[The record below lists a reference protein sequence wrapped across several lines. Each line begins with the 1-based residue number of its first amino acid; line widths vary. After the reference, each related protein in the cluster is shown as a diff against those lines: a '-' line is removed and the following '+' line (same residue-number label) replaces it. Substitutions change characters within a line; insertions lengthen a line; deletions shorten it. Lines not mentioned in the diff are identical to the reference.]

1 MLDME
6 TPLKE
11 PESSLGSCN
20 EPSSRTSGQDA
31 TTQEL
36 AKLGEEILSQL
47 YQPLE
52 ECDNSCYCK
61 RCCYHCQ
68 LCFLKKG
75 LGICYDR
82 KGRRRRTPKKAKAHS
97 SSASDK
103 SISTRTRNSQPAK
116 KQKKTL
122 EATVE
127 TDPGLGR

>member
-1 MLDME
+1 ME
-6 TPLKE
+6 TPLKAQ
-11 PESSLGSCN
+11 ESSLKSCN
-20 EPSSRTSGQDA
+20 EPFSRTSEQDVA
-31 TTQEL
+31 TREL
-36 AKLGEEILSQL
+36 ARQGEEILSQL

-52 ECDNSCYCK
+52 TCNNSCYCK
-61 RCCYHCQ
+61 KCSYHCQ
-68 LCFLKKG
+68 LCFLNKG

-82 KGRRRRTPKKAKAHS
+82 KGRRRRTPKKTKAHP

-103 SISTRTRNSQPAK
+103 SISTRTGDSQSEK